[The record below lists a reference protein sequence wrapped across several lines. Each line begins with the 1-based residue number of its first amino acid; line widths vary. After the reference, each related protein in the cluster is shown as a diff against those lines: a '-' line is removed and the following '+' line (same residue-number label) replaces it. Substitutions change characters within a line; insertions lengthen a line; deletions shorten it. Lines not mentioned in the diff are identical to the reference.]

1 MLSAAALVFRDGH
14 FSLRLSGVILLIEP
28 VYSVAGCLLTF
39 LACSGCPQMTIPRK
53 LVLNLSQE
61 FILVPRMLLGRKSP

>member
-1 MLSAAALVFRDGH
+1 MLSATALAFRAGH

-28 VYSVAGCLLTF
+28 VYSMAGHLLTF
-39 LACSGCPQMTIPRK
+39 LACSGCPQMAIPRK